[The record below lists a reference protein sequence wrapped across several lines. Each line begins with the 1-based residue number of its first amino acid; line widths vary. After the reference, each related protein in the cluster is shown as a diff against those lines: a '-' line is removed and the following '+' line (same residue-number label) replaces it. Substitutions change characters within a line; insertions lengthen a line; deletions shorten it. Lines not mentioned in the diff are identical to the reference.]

1 MKDALWGGRGGRNA
15 VPWRSPPWWRRGPR
29 GDRWRDRPPREFAKT
44 LTEKQLRVH
53 ETKVYGR
60 RHAAD
65 HARARLGQRRIAVR
79 AKRGLAPRRVPKGV
93 LRALAIGTPDQVG
106 VWEKPSAIPVFAINA
121 VLLVTGKV
129 LFHSY
134 VPQQGGLDDPAVA
147 KQSRAVVWDPAT
159 KTVVK
164 VEPRDQDGVPVN
176 VWCSGQTVLPDGR
189 VVIVGG
195 NIPNRTSDFDS
206 PDFKGESRIFTFNPY
221 TYKWIDQGRM
231 AHGRWYP
238 GVVALPDG
246 RVLITSGRDEV
257 ATATRTRT
265 SGLHAV
271 QGHGRQGHD
280 PKVGREGPRPLP
292 ARLGHA
298 GRQGVHRGPE
308 QPDRLLRP
316 GDGLSVGAAQSGDD

>member
-1 MKDALWGGRGGRNA
+1 M
-15 VPWRSPPWWRRGPR
+15 
-29 GDRWRDRPPREFAKT
+29 
-44 LTEKQLRVH
+44 
-53 ETKVYGR
+53 
-60 RHAAD
+60 
-65 HARARLGQRRIAVR
+65 
-79 AKRGLAPRRVPKGV
+79 
-93 LRALAIGTPDQVG
+93 
-106 VWEKPSAIPVFAINA
+106 WEKPSAIPVFAINA

-206 PDFKGESRIFTFNPY
+206 PDFKGESRIFTSTRTP
-221 TYKWIDQGRM
+221 TSGSTRAGWRTG
-231 AHGRWYP
+231 WYP

-257 ATATRTRT
+257 GNGDTNKDVEVFTPSKDMDGKGTIRKWGEKDLGLYPHGWVTPDGRVYIAGPNNQTGFFDLATDFQWERLRAAT
-265 SGLHAV
+265 
-271 QGHGRQGHD
+271 
-280 PKVGREGPRPLP
+280 
-292 ARLGHA
+292 
-298 GRQGVHRGPE
+298 
-308 QPDRLLRP
+308 
-316 GDGLSVGAAQSGDD
+316 